1 MVIVVV
7 VILLFLVLSIAFFV
21 SKSLNDFINAEETI
35 KKETWEEEKML
46 DTDSPRI
53 PRSTSQSK
61 RNHE

>member
-1 MVIVVV
+1 MFI
-7 VILLFLVLSIAFFV
+7 FVLWV
-21 SKSLNDFINAEETI
+21 SKGLETFINAEETI
-35 KKETWEEEKML
+35 KKDMWEEEKML

>member
-1 MVIVVV
+1 MIAIIIVCVMF
-7 VILLFLVLSIAFFV
+7 IFVLWV
-21 SKSLNDFINAEETI
+21 SKGLETFINAEETI

-53 PRSTSQSK
+53 PHSTSQSK

>member
-53 PRSTSQSK
+53 LRSTSQSK

>member
-1 MVIVVV
+1 MIAIIIVCVMF
-7 VILLFLVLSIAFFV
+7 IFVLWV
-21 SKSLNDFINAEETI
+21 SKGLETFINVEETI
-35 KKETWEEEKML
+35 KKDMWEEEKML

>member
-1 MVIVVV
+1 MIAIIIVCVMF
-7 VILLFLVLSIAFFV
+7 IFVLWV
-21 SKSLNDFINAEETI
+21 SKCLETFIKAEETI

>member
-7 VILLFLVLSIAFFV
+7 AILLFFALSMFFMF
-21 SKSLNDFINAEETI
+21 KSLNDFMKAEETI

-53 PRSTSQSK
+53 PHSTSQSK

>member
-1 MVIVVV
+1 MIDIIIVCVMF
-7 VILLFLVLSIAFFV
+7 IFVLWV
-21 SKSLNDFINAEETI
+21 SKGLETFINAEETI
-35 KKETWEEEKML
+35 KKDMWEEEKML

>member
-7 VILLFLVLSIAFFV
+7 AILLFFALSMFFV
-21 SKSLNDFINAEETI
+21 FKSLNDFMKAEETI

-53 PRSTSQSK
+53 PHSTSQSK
-61 RNHE
+61 RNYE